1 MKTITS
7 PSNPTIKFIRSL
19 RQRKERESTGQFY
32 VEGIRLVGEAVRTQ
46 QRIVHVIVCPDLL
59 DSSFAKELITKIED
73 QGIDSISVPEFIFN
87 SISLKEGPQGIAAVL
102 EENWDDLGEILKT
115 KGLWVALDSVQD
127 PGNLGSILRSLD
139 AAGGKGIILLDES
152 TDPYHPTSVRAS
164 MGGIFSQKI
173 IKTTLEAFSLWK
185 KVDNYSLV
193 GTWCGEGLNYRRYN
207 YPKDMILLMGSEQKG
222 LTPMHL
228 EICDEFVTIPMVG
241 SVDSLNLANA
251 ASIVLFEILAQHQDN
266 LK

>member
-1 MKTITS
+1 MKIITS

-19 RQRKERESTGQFY
+19 RQRKERESTGKFY
-32 VEGIRLVGEAVRTQ
+32 VEGIRLIGEAVRTQ
-46 QRIVHVIVCPDLL
+46 QKISHVVVCLDLL
-59 DSSFAKELITKIED
+59 DSSFGKELIAKIEG
-73 QGIDSISVPEFIFN
+73 QGIDAISVPEFIFN
-87 SISLKEGPQGIAAVL
+87 LISLKEGPQGIAAVV
-102 EENWDDLGEILKT
+102 EENWVDLGEVAKT

-173 IKTTLEAFSLWK
+173 IKSSLEAFSIWK
-185 KVDNYSLV
+185 KGNNYSLV
-193 GTWCGEGLNYRRYN
+193 GTWCGTGTNYRRYN

-222 LTPMHL
+222 LLPMHL
-228 EICDEFVTIPMVG
+228 EICDELVTIPMKG
-241 SVDSLNLANA
+241 SVDSLNLSNA
-251 ASIVLFEILAQHQDN
+251 TSIVLFEILAQHQDN